1 MVVTSLSRWMT
12 WSTCE
17 WLRWWLLDSVAGW
30 RGLPVS
36 DWDGYLTQSLNDVV
50 YLWVTE
56 MVTRLSRWMTW
67 STCEWLRW
75 LLDSVAGWR
84 GLPVSDWDGY
94 LTQSLDDMVY
104 LWVTEMVTWLSRWMT
119 WSTCEWLRWSLLDYW
134 VISDNQYENC
144 LALTV
149 FCVAFRH
156 AILNKMC
163 TEKIEVFVSKH
174 VSESGIQSL
183 IFRGG
188 SVMFREQ
195 LGQHPAERWIIQY
208 NRKTVSISI
217 TVNSDFGTSH
227 NFRRLALW
235 LYYLWIYTCVCFR
248 RFGVVHIGVE
258 SRND

>member
-1 MVVTSLSRWMT
+1 MVTWLSRWMT

-17 WLRWWLLDSVAGW
+17 WLRWLLDSVAGW
-30 RGLPVS
+30 RGLPES
-36 DWDGYLTQSLNDVV
+36 DWDGYLTQSLDDVV

-119 WSTCEWLRWSLLDYW
+119 WSTWEWLRWSLLDYW
-134 VISDNQYENC
+134 VISANQYENC

-163 TEKIEVFVSKH
+163 TEKIEVFP
-174 VSESGIQSL
+174 
-183 IFRGG
+183 
-188 SVMFREQ
+188 VMFKCIKACKRVWDSEPHLQ
-195 LGQHPAERWIIQY
+195 RWFC
-208 NRKTVSISI
+208 NV
-217 TVNSDFGTSH
+217 
-227 NFRRLALW
+227 
-235 LYYLWIYTCVCFR
+235 
-248 RFGVVHIGVE
+248 
-258 SRND
+258 